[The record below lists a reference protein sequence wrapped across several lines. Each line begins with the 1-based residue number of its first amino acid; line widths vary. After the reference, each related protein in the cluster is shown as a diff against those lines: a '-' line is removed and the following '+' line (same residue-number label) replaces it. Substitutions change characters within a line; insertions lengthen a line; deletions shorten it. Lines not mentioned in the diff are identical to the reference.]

1 MRHVKQPRDQWN
13 LSANFKMFFI
23 SFSAVTKGFK
33 RASTQAA
40 TDLLCFLVCMSP
52 YEASVRVFSI
62 QGSWCWHTEKG
73 FRVFFIFHFKV
84 LTSGSLTFFMH
95 TLQEEGV
102 MSVLGKISRLKL
114 QLKKYIKGA
123 LRNFSVV
130 LESQSFPKPT
140 NVSYRRSQLVE
151 WVESLRHRSVCI
163 QSHPFHCHWKTNP
176 KLSTVQECW
185 TT

>member
-1 MRHVKQPRDQWN
+1 MHPLKQQQISYAFSFACLLTRPVWEYFPSKVADVGTCLWKGVQG
-13 LSANFKMFFI
+13 LFF
-23 SFSAVTKGFK
+23 
-33 RASTQAA
+33 R
-40 TDLLCFLVCMSP
+40 
-52 YEASVRVFSI
+52 
-62 QGSWCWHTEKG
+62 
-73 FRVFFIFHFKV
+73 IFHFKV

-140 NVSYRRSQLVE
+140 KVSYRRSQLVE